1 MAVDAASGLTDLG
14 DVDLSDRDFWLEPPE
29 VRHAVFDR
37 LRAQRPFAFF
47 AEPEIPG
54 LEAGPGYYAVTR
66 HADLDAISS
75 QPQVFCSGKG
85 RCPSRTSRPTCTSS
99 TAR

>member
-1 MAVDAASGLTDLG
+1 MAVDAGSGFVDLG
-14 DVDLSDRDFWLEPPE
+14 DVDLSDRDFWLEPPD

-54 LEAGPGYYAVTR
+54 MPVGPGAGAVLVRMPQYLSDFPLKRESTCC
-66 HADLDAISS
+66 SS
-75 QPQVFCSGKG
+75 CF
-85 RCPSRTSRPTCTSS
+85 S
-99 TAR
+99 TA